1 MSLYSLQTLSTVP
14 LTRTTD
20 NSRRVAP
27 TTEPY
32 NSEAQHNLASEKQ
45 NMSDCSDLITDF
57 EALSNSLSFMH
68 HEDQSNDRLDMI
80 ISSPVRPAED
90 RNGVNFFSPSAQKF
104 AIAQIEAEKEKL
116 LDELHVLKY
125 ERDELEKDRVQK
137 NKEIKRLEELL
148 EAHQDFKGYST
159 NVKKSFIASAN
170 EAEYTCHTLAT
181 LHQTEALLERI
192 QLDLEN
198 YRKEMKVILKTPAGT
213 PLGNKTCI
221 IDCCTN

>member
-1 MSLYSLQTLSTVP
+1 MQTLSTMP
-14 LTRTTD
+14 LTTTTVY
-20 NSRRVAP
+20 SKRVTP
-27 TTEPY
+27 MTELY

-45 NMSDCSDLITDF
+45 NMPDCSEFITDF
-57 EALSNSLSFMH
+57 EALSNSLSFMY

-90 RNGVNFFSPSAQKF
+90 MNGLILFSPSAQKF
-104 AIAQIEAEKEKL
+104 AIAQLEAEKEKL

-125 ERDELEKDRVQK
+125 EKDELDKDRVQK
-137 NKEIKRLEELL
+137 NKEIKRLKELL
-148 EAHQDFKGYST
+148 ESHQDYKRSSA
-159 NVKKSFIASAN
+159 NVTESYIASAN

-198 YRKEMKVILKTPAGT
+198 CRKEMKVILKKTAET

-221 IDCCTN
+221 IDCCTS